1 MVTAKGGPLSEGDK
15 LLSGSQARSSQFA
28 VPAAERY
35 FEDYVPGAV
44 YEYGTISVSEA
55 EILEFAKRY
64 DPQLIHTDPA
74 FAARGPFG
82 GLIASGW
89 QTGGWMMRLF
99 ADNFLPTV
107 AAIASP
113 GVDELRWKLPVRPGD
128 TLRIRVSVLDA
139 RRSRSKPDRGVVN
152 TLMEVLNQNGEVVM
166 SLKAMNLMMCRKT
179 GP

>member
-1 MVTAKGGPLSEGDK
+1 MCEADETTKPQETPTSKFV
-15 LLSGSQARSSQFA
+15 
-28 VPAAERY
+28 VPSVERC
-35 FEDYVPGAV
+35 FEDYVAGSV

-55 EILEFAKRY
+55 EIIEFANRY
-64 DPQLIHTDPA
+64 DPQLIHTDPS

-89 QTGGWMMRLF
+89 QTAGWMMRLF
-99 ADNFLPTV
+99 ADNFLPRT

-152 TLMEVLNQNGEVVM
+152 TLMEVLNQNSEVVL
-166 SLKAMNLMMCRKT
+166 SLKAMNLMRCRKT
-179 GP
+179 EP